1 MLARDVVC
9 DSQIRGGQVISV
21 PELKS
26 SLLTSSWTQ
35 HTAHEFRKSADSMSQ
50 EMAPLSAEP
59 PTSAICC

>member
-26 SLLTSSWTQ
+26 SLLASSWTQ
-35 HTAHEFRKSADSMSQ
+35 HTAHEFRKSAEVSRFHEPGDGS
-50 EMAPLSAEP
+50 ALS
-59 PTSAICC
+59 